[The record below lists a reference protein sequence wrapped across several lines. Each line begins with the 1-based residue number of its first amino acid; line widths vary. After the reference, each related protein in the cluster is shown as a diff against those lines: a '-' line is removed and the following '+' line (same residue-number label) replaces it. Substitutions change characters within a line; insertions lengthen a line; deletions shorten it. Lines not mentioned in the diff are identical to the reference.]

1 MEALRLGSGAI
12 VATSILMG
20 AMATGP
26 LQIVAAA
33 EDAPGVTDDTVVF
46 GSFGT
51 LNGPTYLFGELPMN
65 GVEAVFREVN
75 EAGGIDGRKLELVR
89 EDDRC
94 DPATAIAAVK
104 KLIYQEKV
112 FAIIGGGCSNA
123 TLATRPEIEKSGV
136 PFIVFASVAD
146 PITHPTAENIFST
159 ALTASAESSAQLDFA
174 LKRGAEK
181 IAVVAE
187 HDAWGRAR
195 YDPLMAA
202 FEERGIEPV
211 VDLEMALDA
220 NDATAQALQVMQSG
234 ADAVILVLYPKP
246 AAILV
251 RDLHNLGASP
261 LLLGQSAMSD
271 PVAFAEQVGIPGATD
286 NFYTINQVAFSPT
299 DPQVTKW
306 ASLIEEMFPGDRLSP
321 YNLFGIGAAKVAVEA
336 LKRAGPELTRAT
348 FIEALEGIS
357 DFEAEVYAGPITCGE
372 PPRPHQC
379 NKAPAWLKAE
389 DGKSVVVN

>member
-220 NDATAQALQVMQSG
+220 NDGTAQALQVMQSG

>member
-12 VATSILMG
+12 VATSILTG

-220 NDATAQALQVMQSG
+220 NDGTAQALQVMQSG